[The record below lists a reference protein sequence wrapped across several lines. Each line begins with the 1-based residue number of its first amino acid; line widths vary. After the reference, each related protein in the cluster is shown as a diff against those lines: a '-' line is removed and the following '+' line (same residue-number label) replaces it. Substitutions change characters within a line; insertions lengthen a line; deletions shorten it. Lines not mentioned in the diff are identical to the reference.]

1 MRPRLLDASTW
12 QISKSDVASLILSAA
27 SMMSFFVRLLSIVLS
42 GLCDWWTCTYFCVF
56 GWDSISCLDV
66 LLCFL
71 RIRVFGLTKL
81 GRRNEGCF
89 PSHGP
94 LQGANRSSV
103 WWKWKALWM
112 MNPICPL
119 QIDDVSFVFACFLR
133 RWWFEGA
140 LPFESRKLPATG

>member
-1 MRPRLLDASTW
+1 MLRHGKSTKLTLHHW
-12 QISKSDVASLILSAA
+12 FFLQQAWYHFSLGYCQSSCQVFVTGELVQIFS
-27 SMMSFFVRLLSIVLS
+27 
-42 GLCDWWTCTYFCVF
+42 VF
-56 GWDSISCLDV
+56 GWDSIFCFDD

-71 RIRVFGLTKL
+71 GIRVFGLTKL

-89 PSHGP
+89 PSNGP